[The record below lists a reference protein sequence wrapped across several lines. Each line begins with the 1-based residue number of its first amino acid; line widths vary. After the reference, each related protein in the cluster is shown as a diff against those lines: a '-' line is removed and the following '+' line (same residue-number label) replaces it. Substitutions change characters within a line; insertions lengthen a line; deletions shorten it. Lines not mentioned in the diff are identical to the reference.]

1 MLICG
6 RWLCISEQGRFAQTL
21 VPALKVDGTEEQ
33 QNIQHSNK
41 TDQHFK
47 SGHVLGGLK
56 TS

>member
-6 RWLCISEQGRFAQTL
+6 RWICISEQGRFAQTL